1 MGVWERV
8 GLRVAAGCAFG
19 AGALLALGAV
29 TRPGASRAGILLYL
43 LGDSGVV
50 LAGLAV
56 VGLYRVLSGSKAVG
70 QAGVLGGILGVLAAA
85 LGLVM
90 VVYDGL
96 WLLVG
101 PGMYG
106 QTLVPTPTVISQ
118 VPYLAVWGSL
128 LLLGVEALLGRRFG
142 KWRWLPLALAL
153 ALFPTPAILSGLL
166 APGEGLGIRSLGVPL
181 LLPAAGWV
189 GLGILLWTGSA
200 TRRPSPASH
209 PGGSAGGG

>member
-1 MGVWERV
+1 M
-8 GLRVAAGCAFG
+8 
-19 AGALLALGAV
+19 ALGAV